1 MSSVNSN
8 FGNEALT
15 AAMAKKATDAQG
27 QIAMALLSG
36 AAQTVSQTSKM
47 NAPVAPVPQVTNAP
61 SQGAHVDTY
70 A

>member
-1 MSSVNSN
+1 MSSVN

-15 AAMAKKATDAQG
+15 TAMAKKATDAQG

-47 NAPVAPVPQVTNAP
+47 NAPAAPVPQVTNAP
-61 SQGAHVDTY
+61 SQGAHIDTY